1 MSERMSGRAPD
12 SEPPRGERP
21 YEETPDGPAPEETRG
36 ETAADVPGGAHGE
49 AHGGALGS
57 RLNWL
62 RAAVLGAND
71 GIVSTAGLVVGVA
84 GATDDRGALLTA
96 GLAGLL
102 AGSMSM
108 AAGEYVSVSTQRD
121 AEKAA
126 LAMEKRELREQPE
139 AELAELAGMLE
150 ERGLS
155 REVAREAA
163 QQLTERDALRA
174 HARVELGIDPD
185 ELTNPWHAA
194 WASFVAFTVGALLPL
209 LAIVLPSTAWRLG
222 VTVGSVLAA
231 LALTGWSSARLGA
244 ARARPAVVRN
254 VAGGALAMAVTYG
267 AGALLGAVGV

>member
-1 MSERMSGRAPD
+1 MT
-12 SEPPRGERP
+12 EP
-21 YEETPDGPAPEETRG
+21 THDN
-36 ETAADVPGGAHGE
+36 E

-71 GIVSTAGLVVGVA
+71 GIVSTAGIVVGVA
-84 GATDDRGALLTA
+84 GATGDRNALLTA

-121 AEKAA
+121 SELAA
-126 LAMEKRELREQPE
+126 LALEKRELKEQPE
-139 AELAELAGMLE
+139 AELEELTELLE
-150 ERGLS
+150 RRGLS

-163 QQLTERDALRA
+163 VQLTERDALRA

-194 WASFVAFTVGALLPL
+194 LASFLAFTVGALLPL
-209 LAIVLPSTAWRLG
+209 LAIVLPPAAWRLP
-222 VTVGSVLAA
+222 VTVVSVLAA
-231 LALTGWSSARLGA
+231 LVLTGWSSARSGA
-244 ARARPAVVRN
+244 AAVGPAVLRN
-254 VAGGALAMAVTYG
+254 VAGGALAMGVTYA
-267 AGALLGAVGV
+267 AGSLLGAVGV

>member
-1 MSERMSGRAPD
+1 MT
-12 SEPPRGERP
+12 EP
-21 YEETPDGPAPEETRG
+21 THD
-36 ETAADVPGGAHGE
+36 E

-84 GATDDRGALLTA
+84 GATDSRAALLTA

-121 AEKAA
+121 SERAA
-126 LAMEKRELREQPE
+126 LAVERRELREQPE
-139 AELAELAGMLE
+139 AELQELTSLLR

-155 REVAREAA
+155 QDVAREAA
-163 QQLTERDALRA
+163 EQLTERDALRA

-194 WASFVAFTVGALLPL
+194 WASFLAFTVGALLPL
-209 LAIVLPSTAWRLG
+209 LAIVLPPPGWRLP
-222 VTVGSVLAA
+222 VTVASVLAA
-231 LALTGWSSARLGA
+231 LVLTGYTSARLGA
-244 ARARPAVVRN
+244 AAPARAVRRN
-254 VAGGALAMAVTYG
+254 VVGGALAMGVTYA
-267 AGALLGAVGV
+267 AGALLGAAGV

>member
-1 MSERMSGRAPD
+1 MSD
-12 SEPPRGERP
+12 Q
-21 YEETPDGPAPEETRG
+21 APEH
-36 ETAADVPGGAHGE
+36 DE
-49 AHGGALGS
+49 AHGGALAS

-84 GATDDRGALLTA
+84 GATGDRSTLLTA

-121 AEKAA
+121 SEKAA

-139 AELAELAGMLE
+139 AELAELTDMLAD
-150 ERGLS
+150 RGLS
-155 REVAREAA
+155 RDVAREAA

-209 LAIVLPSTAWRLG
+209 LAIVLPPADWRLG
-222 VTVGSVLAA
+222 VTVVSVLGA
-231 LALTGWSSARLGA
+231 LALTGWSSARLGSA
-244 ARARPAVVRN
+244 DVRPAVLRN
-254 VAGGALAMAVTYG
+254 MGGGALAMAVTYG